1 MLAME
6 QIVGVLVTAG
16 LGTAGS
22 SLFAYDLP
30 PTTNQALVALT
41 QMADTMLDSQLAGF
55 WIGSFQLIGRDPAL
69 QGLRTRLVAATTA
82 LTWQKPRQLPA
93 SGDMPAVTLSHCRPR
108 HHPIFF
114 PRSPGG
120 YLEASITFDFAGH
133 PD

>member
-6 QIVGVLVTAG
+6 QIVAVLAAAG
-16 LGTAGS
+16 LGYAGT

-30 PTTNQALVALT
+30 PDTDRALVAL
-41 QMADTMLDSQLAGF
+41 ADMTEAMIDSQLAGF
-55 WIGSFQLIGRDPAL
+55 WVGSFQLVGRDPAL

-82 LTWQKPRQLPA
+82 LTWQQPRQLPA
-93 SGDMPAVTLSHCRPR
+93 YGDMSAVTLSHCRPR

-120 YLEASITFDFAGH
+120 YLEASITFDFAGR
-133 PD
+133 PG